1 MLRFNHMPKPKIKQ
15 TVRSGWAEVVADSE
29 AEVERAK
36 RKIERLKGVILLA
49 RQKLADGEPFPS
61 TK

>member
-1 MLRFNHMPKPKIKQ
+1 MPKPKIKQ